1 MRFFVLAVFGFLFFS
16 NSLIAKAEH
25 LATIEKTEGSVK
37 ILKSGSII
45 KANAQVG
52 TKLYQNDIILT
63 SEKSKASIKLINN
76 TAVVL
81 SEQSKVEIKNI
92 ESFSQ
97 TAGKALYSV
106 QKNNAKNGTKVSTD
120 FATIGVKGT
129 EFIVASTAEDK
140 RVSLKNGL
148 VELQSLKGEFEIH
161 RKKDAQE
168 YADYLQS
175 LGKEY
180 TQYEKKLQE
189 EYIEYKKSF
198 ELKPNLTI
206 NFISNKAFENK
217 IDKKIEQEF
226 EELESFK

>member
-1 MRFFVLAVFGFLFFS
+1 MRIYLSIFSVCLFFCV
-16 NSLIAKAEH
+16 SLFAKTEM
-25 LATIEKTEGSVK
+25 LGSIEKVEGSVK
-37 ILKSGSII
+37 ILKNGSII
-45 KANAQVG
+45 KTNAQVG
-52 TKLYQNDIILT
+52 TKLYQSDIIIT
-63 SEKSKASIKLINN
+63 SEKSKANVKLINN
-76 TAVVL
+76 TTIIL
-81 SEQSKVEIKNI
+81 NEQSKIEIKNI

-106 QKNNAKNGTKVSTD
+106 QKNNAKNGTKVNTD

-148 VELQSLKGEFEIH
+148 VELKSLKGEFEIH

-206 NFISNKAFENK
+206 SFISNKAFENK